1 MRPSQSCTSGGA
13 SPGVRSASRVS
24 PSWIV
29 RGVRSSWPTTR
40 MNALRA
46 QYASVATMNSQLQQS
61 CTLAKTSGVIVYG
74 IAFEAPANGQQQIST
89 CATSPAHYFNAQGL
103 GIQSA
108 FRAIASNLTQL
119 KLTQ

>member
-1 MRPSQSCTSGGA
+1 
-13 SPGVRSASRVS
+13 
-24 PSWIV
+24 
-29 RGVRSSWPTTR
+29 

-61 CTLAKTSGVIVYG
+61 LPPWPRRRASSSG
-74 IAFEAPANGQQQIST
+74 IAFEAPANGQQQRIST